1 MIADAEI
8 DAIMAVMADAFDP
21 HWREAWTRRQVATS
35 LATPNT
41 YHGLAI
47 RDGTPAGFTLVRA
60 APGEEELLLIGV
72 LPAMRRTGVGREL
85 VQHAIEQA
93 RARGADRL
101 FLEMR
106 ENNPA
111 AQLYHAMGFKTIG
124 RRARY
129 YTLANGERLDAITY
143 AREL

>member
-1 MIADAEI
+1 MISDAEL
-8 DAIMAVMADAFDP
+8 DAIMTIMTDAFDP
-21 HWREAWTRRQVATS
+21 HWREAWTRRQVAAS
-35 LATPNT
+35 LATSNT
-41 YHGLAI
+41 YHDLAL
-47 RDGTPAGFTLVRA
+47 RDGAPAGFTLVRA

-72 LPAMRRTGVGREL
+72 RPAMRRTGVGREL
-85 VQHAIEQA
+85 VQDAIASA

-106 ENNPA
+106 VNNPA
-111 AQLYHAMGFKTIG
+111 AQLYRAMDFKTIG
-124 RRARY
+124 RRTRY